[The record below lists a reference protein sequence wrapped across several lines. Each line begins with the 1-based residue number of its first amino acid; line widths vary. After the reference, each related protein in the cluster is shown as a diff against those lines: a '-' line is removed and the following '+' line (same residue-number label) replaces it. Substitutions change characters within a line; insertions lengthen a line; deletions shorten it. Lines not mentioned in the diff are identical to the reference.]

1 MTSLMGIVNWS
12 CLLRNVLGGAGWM
25 VLPVCGDAGGL
36 FLQQEGDND
45 PAFLGVVLGL
55 AAGRGYEGHG
65 GRAWNEWE
73 DIWFS
78 YRIYSY
84 IITSLYMTH

>member
-1 MTSLMGIVNWS
+1 M
-12 CLLRNVLGGAGWM
+12 LGGAGRM
-25 VLPVCGDAGGL
+25 SLPVYGDADGL
-36 FLQQEGDND
+36 DLQQEGDND

-73 DIWFS
+73 DI
-78 YRIYSY
+78 
-84 IITSLYMTH
+84 

>member
-1 MTSLMGIVNWS
+1 M
-12 CLLRNVLGGAGWM
+12 LGGADWM
-25 VLPVCGDAGGL
+25 ALPVCGDAGGL
-36 FLQQEGDND
+36 GLQQEGDND
-45 PAFLGVVLGL
+45 PAFLEVVLGL
-55 AAGRGYEGHG
+55 AAGWGYG

>member
-1 MTSLMGIVNWS
+1 
-12 CLLRNVLGGAGWM
+12 M

-36 FLQQEGDND
+36 GLQQEGDND
-45 PAFLGVVLGL
+45 PAFLEVVLGL
-55 AAGRGYEGHG
+55 AAGWGYG

-78 YRIYSY
+78 
-84 IITSLYMTH
+84 

>member
-1 MTSLMGIVNWS
+1 M
-12 CLLRNVLGGAGWM
+12 LGGAGWM
-25 VLPVCGDAGGL
+25 ALPVCGDAGVL
-36 FLQQEGDND
+36 DLQQEGDND

-55 AAGRGYEGHG
+55 AAGRSYEGHG